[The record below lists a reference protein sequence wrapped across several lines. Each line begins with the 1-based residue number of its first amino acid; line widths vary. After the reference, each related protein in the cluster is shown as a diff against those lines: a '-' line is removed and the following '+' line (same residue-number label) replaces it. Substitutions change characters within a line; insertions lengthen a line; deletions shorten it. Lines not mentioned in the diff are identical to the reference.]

1 MRSSWAP
8 PCLAVVH
15 LRPGHATAGRQLS
28 GCGSRLTCEEGLLGI
43 VVPRTS
49 LSVVAGVEVTRC
61 TWACETVVATVERVL
76 LRACRTVRA
85 FPGAEWWRGVL
96 HACTRTR
103 CRECPASWGAPTH
116 PPSMPSRSGC
126 CGMRGSLFTF
136 YLSHD
141 SSSLGRPDV
150 DHKGAKVFGLPPQA
164 SLAKPRPRWRRRARG
179 MRWGKT
185 KVKLLSETTF
195 GTRSSRK
202 VITWC
207 TVLIHRNLAG
217 GPRGHL
223 ASTPLNLARLCGT
236 LFLPSMRDSYGGLPT
251 QTANAHLLRALGPAL
266 Q

>member
-1 MRSSWAP
+1 MW
-8 PCLAVVH
+8 
-15 LRPGHATAGRQLS
+15 RQLS
-28 GCGSRLTCEEGLLGI
+28 GCC
-43 VVPRTS
+43 
-49 LSVVAGVEVTRC
+49 
-61 TWACETVVATVERVL
+61 
-76 LRACRTVRA
+76 CRTVRA

-103 CRECPASWGAPTH
+103 CCECPASWGAPIH
-116 PPSMPSRSGC
+116 
-126 CGMRGSLFTF
+126 RGWRCLPAARRGVRFLLLLLFPN
-136 YLSHD
+136 D
-141 SSSLGRPDV
+141 STLGPDV

-236 LFLPSMRDSYGGLPT
+236 LFLPSMRDSYGGRPT

>member
-1 MRSSWAP
+1 MAS
-8 PCLAVVH
+8 
-15 LRPGHATAGRQLS
+15 
-28 GCGSRLTCEEGLLGI
+28 
-43 VVPRTS
+43 
-49 LSVVAGVEVTRC
+49 
-61 TWACETVVATVERVL
+61 
-76 LRACRTVRA
+76 
-85 FPGAEWWRGVL
+85 
-96 HACTRTR
+96 CTRARARAAVSAPRAGAHPST
-103 CRECPASWGAPTH
+103 EAGAACPPLVAA
-116 PPSMPSRSGC
+116 
-126 CGMRGSLFTF
+126 FAF
-136 YLSHD
+136 YFYYFFPND
-141 SSSLGRPDV
+141 STLGPDV

-236 LFLPSMRDSYGGLPT
+236 LFLPSMRDSYGGRPT